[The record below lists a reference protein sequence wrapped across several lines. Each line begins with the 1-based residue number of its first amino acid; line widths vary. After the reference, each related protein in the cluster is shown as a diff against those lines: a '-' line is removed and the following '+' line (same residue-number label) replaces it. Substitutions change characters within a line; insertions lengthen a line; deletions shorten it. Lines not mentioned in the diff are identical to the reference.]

1 MIEYAHVFHE
11 VVASEFTAVVLELTE
26 SNLGDDSAKLPA
38 RSRDTVGGRAIARRE
53 NLTGYNESCDV
64 GPEVLEEV
72 GEAVE
77 EDERLSCRRSGSQ
90 LFVSEA
96 CDLILA
102 HESIYRF
109 CATHPG
115 Y

>member
-38 RSRDTVGGRAIARRE
+38 RSRDTVGGRAIARWE
-53 NLTGYNESCDV
+53 NFTGYNESCDV
-64 GPEVLEEV
+64 GSEVLEEV

-77 EDERLSCRRSGSQ
+77 EDEGLGAAGGCGQ
-90 LFVSEA
+90 LVVPEA
-96 CDLILA
+96 
-102 HESIYRF
+102 
-109 CATHPG
+109 
-115 Y
+115 

>member
-1 MIEYAHVFHE
+1 M
-11 VVASEFTAVVLELTE
+11 VAAEFTAVVLELTE

-77 EDERLSCRRSGSQ
+77 EDEGLSCRRSGSQ
-90 LFVSEA
+90 LFVSKA

-102 HESIYRF
+102 YESIYRF
-109 CATHPG
+109 YATHLG

>member
-1 MIEYAHVFHE
+1 MLHE
-11 VVASEFTAVVLELTE
+11 VVAAEFTAVVLELTE

-64 GPEVLEEV
+64 GPKVLEEV

-90 LFVSEA
+90 LFVSKA

-102 HESIYRF
+102 PKSIYRF
-109 CATHPG
+109 YVTHPG